1 MDFKQIGLAIFWF
14 TIAHIAV
21 WFQLNGQFIWP
32 WFKKNEILVASTG
45 AIISFFYIW
54 GTQYGVNGFGGL
66 FWPNRFLG
74 FAIGIFIYGV
84 FVSYYFNEGINSKT
98 LISLVLCSILIAIQV
113 LWK

>member
-1 MDFKQIGLAIFWF
+1 MDFKQIGLAVFWF
-14 TIAHIAV
+14 TIAHATV

-54 GTQYGVNGFGGL
+54 GTRYGVDGFGGL
-66 FWPNRFLG
+66 FWPSRFLG
-74 FAIGIFIYGV
+74 FAIGIFIYGIL
-84 FVSYYFNEGINSKT
+84 VSIFFNEGLTPKT
-98 LISLVLCSILIAIQV
+98 LVSLGLCTLLIAIQA